1 MELFVLF
8 LWLKLGVL
16 IGVLTAVCA
25 ALGVSLLLMCFFN
38 AVEYDKVYSNWK
50 KHLAAFVGAVLIT
63 GLVPSQKDTAILVGA
78 HYALKVAESPEAGKV
93 VSLLRK
99 KANDMLDS
107 ELAGKKET
115 N

>member
-25 ALGVSLLLMCFFN
+25 ALGISLLLMSFFN
-38 AVEYDKVYSNWK
+38 AVEHDRVYPNWK
-50 KHLAAFVGAVLIT
+50 RHLAAFVAAILVT
-63 GLVPSQKDTAILVGA
+63 GLIPSQKDTAILVGA
-78 HYALKVAESPEAGKV
+78 HYALKAVESPEAGKV

-99 KANDMLDS
+99 KANEMLDS
-107 ELAGKKET
+107 ELTEKKVT